1 MVRKLES
8 IAERLAKLD
17 ADYATLA
24 KDCDDYF
31 SNVSHNPKRLL
42 YMQTKLR
49 RIARTIQRTKQTEL
63 PLVLSHRHD

>member
-1 MVRKLES
+1 MARKLEP

-31 SNVSHNPKRLL
+31 RNASHNPKRLL

-49 RIARTIQRTKQTEL
+49 RIARTIQRTKQAEL
-63 PLVLSHRHD
+63 PLVLEHRHD